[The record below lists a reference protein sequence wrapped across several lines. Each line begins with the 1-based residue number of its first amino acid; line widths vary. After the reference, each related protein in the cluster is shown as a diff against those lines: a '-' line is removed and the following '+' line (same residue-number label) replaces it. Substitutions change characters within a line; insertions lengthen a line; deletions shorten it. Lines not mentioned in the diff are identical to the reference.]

1 MVIIL
6 SEEEVFHLIGELCL
20 ELMVLHV
27 DCLFKHVG
35 KDLSEAHLRMPI
47 FNNVSDFHLRLRGGS
62 RVRFG
67 ANLVVLGGSGFEL

>member
-35 KDLSEAHLRMPI
+35 KDLSEAQ
-47 FNNVSDFHLRLRGGS
+47 
-62 RVRFG
+62 
-67 ANLVVLGGSGFEL
+67 